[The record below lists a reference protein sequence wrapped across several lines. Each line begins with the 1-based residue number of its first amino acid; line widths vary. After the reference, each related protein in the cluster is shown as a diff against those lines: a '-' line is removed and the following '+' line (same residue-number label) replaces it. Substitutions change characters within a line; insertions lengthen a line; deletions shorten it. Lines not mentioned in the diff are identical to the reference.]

1 MKFTLKEDGKRF
13 IVITLASVLMALN
26 LNTFVQSGGLYPG
39 GVTGLTVLIL
49 RVIKMMTGRDVSYT
63 VVNLLLNLFPIY
75 LGFRYVGKKLT
86 IYSLYV
92 ITLTSVLADL
102 IPNFT
107 LTSDILLI
115 SIFGGLI
122 GGTAT
127 VMCLVMNANT
137 GGTDFIALFLSERKG
152 IESWNIILGINVVIL
167 SAAGLL
173 FGWDKALYSIIYQFV
188 CTQIIHT
195 FYTRYQQ
202 MTLFIVT
209 NLPKEVCAAI
219 NEISHHGATIM
230 HGEGA
235 YQDVERAIVYSIVAR
250 EEYKKVMKKV
260 KETDPKAFINSI
272 RTEQLS
278 GGFYRRPTE

>member
-26 LNTFVQSGGLYPG
+26 LNTFVHTGGLYPG
-39 GVTGLTVLIL
+39 GATGLTVLIL
-49 RVIKMMTGRDVSYT
+49 RVVRMMTGRNISYT
-63 VVNLLLNLFPIY
+63 VVNLLLNLVPIY
-75 LGFRYVGKKLT
+75 IGFRYIGKKLT
-86 IYSLYV
+86 LYSLYV
-92 ITLTSVLADL
+92 IALTSVLADL
-102 IPNFT
+102 IPNYEV
-107 LTSDILLI
+107 TSDILLI

-122 GGTAT
+122 GGVAS
-127 VMCLVMNANT
+127 VMCLTMNANT

-152 IESWNIILGINVVIL
+152 IESFNTILAINVVIL

-188 CTQIIHT
+188 CTQVIHT

-209 NLPKEVCAAI
+209 NKPKEVSAAI
-219 NEISHHGATIM
+219 SEMSHHGATIM

-235 YQDVERAIVYSIVAR
+235 FHDAKRAIVYSVVAR

-260 KETDPKAFINSI
+260 KETDSKAFINSI